1 MQDNTE
7 TWTTWATCL
16 NPEEDKMP
24 GEWEETLSDF
34 QKNIMLKVF
43 RPEKLMF
50 AFKNYV
56 RTHMGS
62 YFTDSQPITMEN
74 IYADTDNL
82 TPLIFIL
89 STGADPTEQLYKFA
103 KERGFLERLGTISLG
118 QGQTQKALNL
128 IADSCKNG
136 DWVLLQNCHLSS
148 EFMPHLE

>member
-7 TWTTWATCL
+7 AWTTWATCL
-16 NPEEDKMP
+16 NPEDDKMP

-62 YFTDSQPITMEN
+62 YFTDSQTITMEN
-74 IYADTDNL
+74 IYTDTDNL

-89 STGADPTEQLYKFA
+89 STGADPTEMLYKFA

-118 QGQTQKALNL
+118 QGQTEKALNL